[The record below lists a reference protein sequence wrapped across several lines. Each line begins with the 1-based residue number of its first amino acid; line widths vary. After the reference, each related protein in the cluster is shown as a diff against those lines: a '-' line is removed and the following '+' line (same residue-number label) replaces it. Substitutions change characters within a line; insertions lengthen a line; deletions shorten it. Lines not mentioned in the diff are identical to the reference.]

1 VLCDDDVADCDE
13 LINSVPE
20 IETLF
25 QRQTT
30 SEVQALLDEYL
41 SSDVTSEGL
50 SRETD
55 RYNTQNSVD
64 DALKNF
70 INKGT

>member
-1 VLCDDDVADCDE
+1 LCEDVENCEE
-13 LINSVPE
+13 LINSVPD

-41 SSDVTSEGL
+41 SSDVTSE
-50 SRETD
+50 SVSSESQM
-55 RYNTQNSVD
+55 YNAKDAVD
-64 DALKNF
+64 GALKNF
-70 INKGT
+70 MNQG

>member
-1 VLCDDDVADCDE
+1 MLCEDVENCDE
-13 LINSVPE
+13 LINSIPD

-41 SSDVTSEGL
+41 SSDVTSENG
-50 SRETD
+50 SSEKEK
-55 RYNTQNSVD
+55 YNAKDAVD
-64 DALKNF
+64 GALKNF
-70 INKGT
+70 MNQG